1 MKKKILIM
9 TAAAL
14 LTLGLATVSAQSPA
28 PAEQA
33 PEEIIYEIVE
43 PQRYEAGT
51 TEYTVDENGNITLD
65 VKIHLVGDVDGNG
78 RISINEVNAAYAHYR
93 KKVLLSGYSLACC
106 DIDGNG
112 RVSINEVNAM
122 YAHYRKKALLW

>member
-51 TEYTVDENGNITLD
+51 VDADGNVTLD
-65 VKIHLVGDVDGNG
+65 VELFLRGDVDLNG
-78 RISINEVNAAYAHYR
+78 DIGASDLTALARHLAYMETITDSVALGTSDTKIDNSVDAADLTA
-93 KKVLLSGYSLACC
+93 LAKYLAYM
-106 DIDGNG
+106 IDDF
-112 RVSINEVNAM
+112 E
-122 YAHYRKKALLW
+122 